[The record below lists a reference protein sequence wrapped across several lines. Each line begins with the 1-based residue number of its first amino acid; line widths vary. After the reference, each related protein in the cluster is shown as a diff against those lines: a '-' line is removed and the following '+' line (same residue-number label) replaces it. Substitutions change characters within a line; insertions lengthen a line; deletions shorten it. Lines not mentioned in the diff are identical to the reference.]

1 MDICNRCRQE
11 FFEKQLD
18 DDGLCEECRLIV
30 DGHIKEEG
38 VLPVEEQ
45 DAPDQL
51 AA

>member
-18 DDGLCEECRLIV
+18 DDGFCEEFRLIL

-45 DAPDQL
+45 DAFIE